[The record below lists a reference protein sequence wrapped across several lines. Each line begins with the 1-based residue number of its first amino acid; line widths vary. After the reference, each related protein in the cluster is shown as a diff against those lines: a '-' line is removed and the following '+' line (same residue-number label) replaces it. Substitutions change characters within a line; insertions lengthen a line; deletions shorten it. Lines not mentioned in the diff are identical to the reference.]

1 MTSFQPLG
9 ALRSLS
15 SDSEKFGKSK
25 HKVVK
30 PILKKLSQSEKSSID
45 LDRGWDEQEEPYR
58 SDVWGGDAGLY
69 DSGATRSSGNAKD
82 IQFGYS
88 EASVGGGRR
97 YHHSRSISG
106 NSYVSVATSGSGRS
120 SALGLGIGSRTGTT
134 FVHPFQ
140 QTPRTATPPL
150 SYANSLVSF
159 SADRDCSPTITE
171 DDDVD
176 SYSVRGPPS
185 GPAPTSA
192 PGNQSVSLRN
202 SNSNNRNSSS
212 SSSNTGSAGTSK
224 SKTGSSTINSNS
236 NTISPSNNS
245 ENSNGAH
252 PTAANQQQSRP
263 HLTNRSTQ
271 SQPSLATDSSI
282 RPSRP
287 SLHSQRT
294 SSYTDTPKS
303 QQTPLRITTGMRST
317 TTPAPSSRLANVSS
331 RSDLQSYMAEE
342 TPRSSTTRPPT
353 LRSVASPTSPSM
365 SPFSR
370 TSLDGF
376 PRLRAKSDLDTATR
390 ADHVREARKKIQ
402 AKQMAKEEKYARQ
415 EIKQRERAD
424 NKRAQEAE
432 KRAAVLHKE
441 REAAMRQE
449 EREALAAAMP
459 QKMGKHNRK
468 ISHNSSGRP
477 STSQRRRTFE
487 SEKGARNHYS
497 TADATPGSDD
507 DAARHVSFQS
517 TRRSGMA
524 KRKTHGAWTAFVL
537 WLRTRLLRIGD

>member
-15 SDSEKFGKSK
+15 NDSEKFGKSK

-58 SDVWGGDAGLY
+58 SDVWGSGDGYEAGGRT
-69 DSGATRSSGNAKD
+69 SKD
-82 IQFGYS
+82 IAFGYS
-88 EASVGGGRR
+88 EASVVGGVSSGRR
-97 YHHSRSISG
+97 SYHHSRSISG
-106 NSYVSVATSGSGRS
+106 NSYVSVATSGSG

-171 DDDVD
+171 DDD
-176 SYSVRGPPS
+176 SYSVNNQ
-185 GPAPTSA
+185 PAPSNISLRNHQNSTSNNSTATTATDNSNLSSSKSSKSKSRSSTNTSNVSYTSA
-192 PGNQSVSLRN
+192 PR
-202 SNSNNRNSSS
+202 
-212 SSSNTGSAGTSK
+212 
-224 SKTGSSTINSNS
+224 
-236 NTISPSNNS
+236 
-245 ENSNGAH
+245 
-252 PTAANQQQSRP
+252 QQQETRP
-263 HLTNRSTQ
+263 PLTNPSTQ
-271 SQPSLATDSSI
+271 SQPSLSDSSV

-303 QQTPLRITTGMRST
+303 QSSLRISTGLRSAS
-317 TTPAPSSRLANVSS
+317 TTPAQSSRLVNVSS
-331 RSDLQSYMAEE
+331 RSDLQSYLAEE
-342 TPRSSTTRPPT
+342 PSSSSTTRAPT
-353 LRSVASPTSPSM
+353 LRSVASPTSPVASM

-390 ADHVREARKKIQ
+390 AVHVREARKKIQ

-432 KRAAVLHKE
+432 KRAAALQKE
-441 REAAMRQE
+441 REAARRQE
-449 EREALAAAMP
+449 EIAALAEAMP
-459 QKMGKHNRK
+459 QKTKHNRK
-468 ISHNSSGRP
+468 ISNNSSGRP
-477 STSQRRRTFE
+477 STSQRRQTFE
-487 SEKGARNHYS
+487 SEKCSRNNYSAAETNKTGAYEDVN
-497 TADATPGSDD
+497 D
-507 DAARHVSFQS
+507 ARHVSFQS
-517 TRRSGMA
+517 TRRSNTA
-524 KRKTHGAWTAFVL
+524 KRKTHGAWTAFIL
-537 WLRTRLLRIGD
+537 WLRTRLLRMSN

>member
-15 SDSEKFGKSK
+15 NDSEKFGKSK

-30 PILKKLSQSEKSSID
+30 PILKKLSHSEKNSID
-45 LDRGWDEQEEPYR
+45 LDRGWDEQEVPYR
-58 SDVWGGDAGLY
+58 SDPWGAGDYEAGGRT
-69 DSGATRSSGNAKD
+69 SKD
-82 IQFGYS
+82 ISFGYS
-88 EASVGGGRR
+88 EASVVGVSGGRR
-97 YHHSRSISG
+97 SYHHSRSISG
-106 NSYVSVATSGSGRS
+106 NSYVSVATSGSG

-171 DDDVD
+171 DDD
-176 SYSVRGPPS
+176 SYSVNNQ
-185 GPAPTSA
+185 PAAS
-192 PGNQSVSLRN
+192 NISLRN
-202 SNSNNRNSSS
+202 QKNSTSNSTAATPTTTTTTTTTG
-212 SSSNTGSAGTSK
+212 SSSNNDSTSK
-224 SKTGSSTINSNS
+224 SKSRSST
-236 NTISPSNNS
+236 
-245 ENSNGAH
+245 NSNGSYQSATH
-252 PTAANQQQSRP
+252 QQSRP
-263 HLTNRSTQ
+263 SLTNPSTQ
-271 SQPSLATDSSI
+271 SQPSLSDSSA

-303 QQTPLRITTGMRST
+303 QTSLRISTGIRSAS
-317 TTPAPSSRLANVSS
+317 TTPAQSSRLANVSS
-331 RSDLQSYMAEE
+331 RSDLQSYLAEE
-342 TPRSSTTRPPT
+342 SSSSSTTRAPT
-353 LRSVASPTSPSM
+353 LRSVASPTSPIASM

-432 KRAAVLHKE
+432 KRAAALQKE
-441 REAAMRQE
+441 REAAKRQE
-449 EREALAAAMP
+449 EIAALAEAMP
-459 QKMGKHNRK
+459 QKTKHNRK
-468 ISHNSSGRP
+468 ISNNSSGRP
-477 STSQRRRTFE
+477 STSQRRQTFE
-487 SEKGARNHYS
+487 SEKGTRNNYSATETNS
-497 TADATPGSDD
+497 TAAFDD
-507 DAARHVSFQS
+507 ETGNARHVSFQS
-517 TRRSGMA
+517 TRRSNTA
-524 KRKTHGAWTAFVL
+524 KRKTHGAWTAFIL
-537 WLRTRLLRIGD
+537 WLRTRLLRMSN